1 MNIYEVLKKDH
12 VEVLSLVDELIS
24 LKDDDDYREI
34 LVQQIS
40 DALIPHSRA
49 EESVFYNTLRAV
61 NAPKKEVFHGF
72 KEHMEAE
79 AILKTLQ
86 AKDKLNM
93 EWKSVARK
101 LKEALT
107 HHIKEEET
115 EIFSVAQEVFTA
127 EEAEAMGEAFIELKP
142 KVEEQSG
149 LGRTADMVI
158 NLMPPRLA
166 SKIRDFGISM
176 QKS

>member
-1 MNIYEVLKKDH
+1 MNIYDALKKDH
-12 VEVLSLVDELIS
+12 VEVLDLVDELIA
-24 LKDDDDYREI
+24 LKEDDDYRDI
-34 LVQQIS
+34 LVKQIS

-79 AILKTLQ
+79 ALLKTLQ
-86 AKDKLNM
+86 AKEKLNM
-93 EWKSVARK
+93 EWKSVANK
-101 LKEALT
+101 LKDALT
-107 HHIKEEET
+107 HHINEEES
-115 EIFSVAQEVFTA
+115 EIFSIAKEAFSD
-127 EEAEAMGEAFIELKP
+127 EEAEVMGEAFLELKP
-142 KVEEQSG
+142 KVKDQSG
-149 LGRTADMVI
+149 LGKAADMVI

>member
-107 HHIKEEET
+107 HHIDEEET
-115 EIFSVAQEVFTA
+115 EIFSIAKEVFTS
-127 EEAEAMGEAFIELKP
+127 EEAEAMGEAFVELKP

>member
-1 MNIYEVLKKDH
+1 MNIYEALKKDH
-12 VEVLSLVDELIS
+12 VEVLDLLDELIS
-24 LKDDDDYREI
+24 LKADDDYREI
-34 LVQQIS
+34 LVKQIA
-40 DALIPHSRA
+40 DELIPHSRA

-61 NAPKKEVFHGF
+61 QAPKKEVFHGF

-79 AILKTLQ
+79 ALLKTLQ

-93 EWKSVARK
+93 EWKGIAKK
-101 LKEALT
+101 LKDALS
-107 HHIKEEET
+107 HHINEEET
-115 EIFSVAQEVFTA
+115 EIFSIAREAFSD
-127 EEAEAMGEAFIELKP
+127 EEAEVMGEAFLELKP
-142 KVEEQSG
+142 KVKEQTEIG
-149 LGRTADMVI
+149 KTADMVI

>member
-1 MNIYEVLKKDH
+1 MNIYEALKKDH
-12 VEVLSLVDELIS
+12 IEVLDLMDELIA
-24 LKDDDDYREI
+24 LKDDDDYREV

-61 NAPKKEVFHGF
+61 DAPKKEVFHGF

-79 AILKTLQ
+79 TLLKTLQ

-93 EWKSVARK
+93 EWKSVAKK
-101 LKEALT
+101 LKDALS
-107 HHIKEEET
+107 HHINEEET
-115 EIFSVAQEVFTA
+115 EIFSIAKEAFTA
-127 EEAEAMGEAFIELKP
+127 EEADVMGEAFLELKP
-142 KVEEQSG
+142 KVKEQTS
-149 LGRTADMVI
+149 LGKSADMVI
-158 NLMPPRLA
+158 NLLPPRLA

-176 QKS
+176 QK